1 MEKHLLIGTLLP
13 GATAIHNENINPVWR
28 GNVIIDSYRR
38 AMYVKCVDQRT
49 LAVEVICAVLGRSL
63 GLPMP
68 RPALVMV
75 PVNTI
80 MNIEQP
86 TIFFGSESVDNPD
99 LKQWLNKD
107 CAQTE
112 KNLLSW
118 AKLLDA
124 GCFDEWTA
132 NADRHGGNILY
143 GGGGNFALIDHSEA
157 IPSYLSSGDAAL
169 SNILLEFQ
177 SYGKNK
183 ALVEQI
189 YAKAKSSTS
198 SYSSTHIQHAVLD
211 ALAEVSGLQTV
222 DDLIGFLSQRT
233 TSLLALIA
241 SRIGHKQNSLELVN
255 VTVSR
260 NT

>member
-28 GNVIIDSYRR
+28 GNVIVGSYRR
-38 AMYVKCVDQRT
+38 TMYVKYVDQRT

-80 MNIEQP
+80 SNIEQP
-86 TIFFGSESVDNPD
+86 AIFFGSESVDNPD
-99 LKQWLNKD
+99 LKQWLKKD

-112 KNLLSW
+112 QNLLSW

-143 GGGGNFALIDHSEA
+143 GGGSNFALIDHSEA
-157 IPSYLSSGDAAL
+157 IPSCLGPGDAAV
-169 SNILLEFQ
+169 SNLLLTFQ
-177 SYGKNK
+177 SHSQKK
-183 ALVEQI
+183 TLVEQI
-189 YAKAKSSTS
+189 YTKAKVSTS
-198 SYSSTHIQHAVLD
+198 GYSSAHIHQAVLD
-211 ALAEVSGLQTV
+211 VLAEVSGLQTV
-222 DDLIGFLSQRT
+222 DHLTDFLSQRT
-233 TSLLALIA
+233 SNLLALIA